1 MQHCSHCGR
10 IGTKKAGSV
19 LRPVGSAS
27 VYKTSHHVSPKA
39 LPSSGLALGSVVSI
53 APRLPNLKEHRFAAY
68 RQTAYLTKLLA
79 VANHIRTLTMRTLTF
94 FNPL

>member
-10 IGTKKAGSV
+10 IGTKNLAVSFALSA
-19 LRPVGSAS
+19 LR
-27 VYKTSHHVSPKA
+27 VSSDLAPRFPES
-39 LPSSGLALGSVVSI
+39 LPSSGLALCSVVSI
-53 APRLPNLKEHRFAAY
+53 APRLPNLKEHRFGAY

-94 FNPL
+94 FYPL